1 MEGAGPIAPDRLAGR
16 LRARLQYADIDEVQA
31 SGPTVFL
38 GAILDEC
45 AAVHKSVYEAFV
57 AYPLEQRLP
66 A

>member
-1 MEGAGPIAPDRLAGR
+1 VGRVHRLAGR
-16 LRARLQYADIDEVQA
+16 LRASLQYADIYEVQA
-31 SGPTVFL
+31 GGPTAFL